1 MFFGD
6 ARDKVPSKVLKKL
19 IDETFE
25 KEFDEAKNYHEQ
37 IMLSLV
43 YDLIRDSFNL
53 ESKEEWD
60 EYLANFKILD
70 EIYRNLLQ

>member
-6 ARDKVPSKVLKKL
+6 ARDRVPSKVLKKL

-25 KEFDEAKNYHEQ
+25 KEFEEAENYHEQ

-43 YDLIRDSFNL
+43 HDLIHDSFDI
-53 ESKEEWD
+53 ESNEEWD
-60 EYLANFKILD
+60 EYLANFKKLD
-70 EIYRNLLQ
+70 EIYKNLLG